1 MKKKQ
6 ISFCVLLACFILSC
20 AACVW
25 AWLCAIYLLFWG
37 FVALPALFLQ
47 ALIRRGG
54 KEWTWLLFVHVIILV
69 FAAGIGVFMLLL
81 EESLTQLF
89 GGLLLAI
96 MGASALAGCLFELVI
111 HLMFGKDERDEAQ
124 N

>member
-37 FVALPALFLQ
+37 LAALPALFLQ

-54 KEWTWLLFVHVIILV
+54 KKWTWLLVVHVIILV
-69 FAAGIGVFMLLL
+69 CAAGIGVFILLL

-89 GGLLLAI
+89 GGLLLAN
-96 MGASALAGCLFELVI
+96 MAGSALAGCLFEFVI
-111 HLMFGKDERDEAQ
+111 HLFFEKG
-124 N
+124 